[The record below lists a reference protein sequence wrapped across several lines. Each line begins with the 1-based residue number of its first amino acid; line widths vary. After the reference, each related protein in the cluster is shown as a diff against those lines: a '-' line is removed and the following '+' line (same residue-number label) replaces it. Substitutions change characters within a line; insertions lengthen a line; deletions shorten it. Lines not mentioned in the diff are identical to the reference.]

1 VIVIN
6 TNDVITFYGS
16 SVAELR
22 DEMMKS
28 IEEYFQFCREHNR
41 KPEEPFSGKL
51 MIQTSPELHR
61 RVALKAALRHV
72 NMDTYIQEILKRAV
86 AAE

>member
-1 VIVIN
+1 VIN

-28 IEEYFQFCREHNR
+28 LEEYFQFCQEHHR
-41 KPEEPFSGKL
+41 KPKEPFSGRM

-61 RVALKAALRHV
+61 LVALEAARHRI
-72 NMDTYIQEILKRAV
+72 NMNSYIQEILKKAV
-86 AAE
+86 ATES